1 MYLWILYLGRWATS
15 FKLLT
20 YLETIYIKNLTLAI
34 YIIFFF
40 FLENASSSQVYKHT
54 DHAKQKMVKRLQD
67 KSNHPF
73 WGKHHYE
80 KTKSLISKAGL
91 LNPMFGE
98 THSEES
104 KTIWEVEK

>member
-40 FLENASSSQVYKHT
+40 SENASSSQVYKHT
-54 DHAKQKMVKRLQD
+54 DHAKQKMVKKIAR
-67 KSNHPF
+67 
-73 WGKHHYE
+73 
-80 KTKSLISKAGL
+80 
-91 LNPMFGE
+91 
-98 THSEES
+98 
-104 KTIWEVEK
+104 